1 MDEVDCK
8 ISDAEWIVMKVL
20 WQQSPLTST
29 EIIDYL
35 KDKSDWKPKTVHSLI
50 NRLVK
55 KGVLGI
61 NKDSSQFMFY
71 PLVKKEEC
79 EMEET
84 RSFIKKVYD
93 GSLSL
98 MVSNFIKNEKPS
110 KEEIK
115 ELQNLLNKID
125 K

>member
-1 MDEVDCK
+1 MDEINCK

-20 WQQSPLTST
+20 WEESPLTST
-29 EIIDYL
+29 DIIEYL
-35 KDKSDWKPKTVHSLI
+35 KDKTDWKPKTIHSLI

-55 KGVLGI
+55 KGAIGI
-61 NKDSSQFMFY
+61 NKEGAQFQFY
-71 PLVKKEEC
+71 PLVEKEEC

-110 KEEIK
+110 KDEIE
-115 ELQNLLNKID
+115 ELQNLLNEID